1 VEAILSIDLELH
13 PKLLIRNIPKLS
25 EAEKINKNSHCLRP
39 FSITISNQTAIL
51 KMRILNSILP
61 IDNFLT
67 HRPEQGN
74 SVILVQH
81 TLEGLQVQEL
91 QDPSI

>member
-1 VEAILSIDLELH
+1 
-13 PKLLIRNIPKLS
+13 
-25 EAEKINKNSHCLRP
+25 
-39 FSITISNQTAIL
+39 
-51 KMRILNSILP
+51 MRILNSILP

-91 QDPSI
+91 QDPSIWDEQADHVHDLCYSYT